1 MRTKTLHNFS
11 LTGTTFVI
19 SLFHTFQWPRRL
31 HIPYVRIDQGKFD
44 IIILII
50 SFSGLMTA
58 ALRCS
63 VLSKEH
69 VIQLSFYRRWRASQ
83 SANIG
88 IYHILIRSA
97 SLVFVWLTRFVPRK
111 CLQCFSDYSVQ
122 QFQILPVIFVS
133 TSHKCDLTSYDSG
146 HRIKGQR
153 GRHSLVDIL
162 ARFLSVQG
170 IFFSFLSFIFSSM
183 ATTVIR
189 LSECLS
195 DTSIIEVLIS
205 HR

>member
-1 MRTKTLHNFS
+1 MYGSIKVYLTSSYWSFHS
-11 LTGTTFVI
+11 LD
-19 SLFHTFQWPRRL
+19 LWLQRL
-31 HIPYVRIDQGKFD
+31 G
-44 IIILII
+44 
-50 SFSGLMTA
+50 A
-58 ALRCS
+58 RCS
-63 VLSKEH
+63 RRSMLSNF
-69 VIQLSFYRRWRASQ
+69 LSTESWRASQ

-88 IYHILIRSA
+88 IYHILIQSA
-97 SLVFVWLTRFVPRK
+97 SLAFVWLTRFVPRK
-111 CLQCFSDYSVQ
+111 FLQCFSDYSIQ

-170 IFFSFLSFIFSSM
+170 IFFSFLCFIFSSM